1 MKNKYNA
8 TKAKLESQLSNL
20 NMRKGE
26 AAEVL
31 ATQKN

>member
-20 NMRKGE
+20 NLKKGE
-26 AAEVL
+26 AQEVL
-31 ATQKN
+31 ASQKN